1 MLWNSNATENDNFA
15 VKVIS
20 KENVEGENSILKKIV
35 AEVTRKNQLIFFQV
49 IILGD

>member
-1 MLWNSNATENDNFA
+1 MLDAMENDNFA
-15 VKVIS
+15 AKVIC
-20 KENVEGENSILKKIV
+20 KENVEEENSILNLIV